1 MPPLTETLMA
11 DAGLFAI
18 RLVFGPYLFAHGA
31 QKLFGW
37 FHGMGFQAASKM
49 LDTFGFRPAGLF
61 VRVAALTE
69 MTAAVLITLGLLGPV
84 GPALMVS
91 VMIVACVSVWRN
103 GLFAVTGGAELSVLY
118 GTVGVGLA
126 LVGPGRA
133 SLDFVLG
140 LDTLWTPGIAGM
152 VLAIGVLG
160 GLGNL
165 ATRRKPG

>member
-11 DAGLFAI
+11 DAGLFVV
-18 RLVFGPYLFAHGA
+18 RLVFGPYLFAHGT

-49 LDTFGFRPAGLF
+49 LDTFGFRPAGFF

-69 MTAAVLITLGLLGPV
+69 MTAAVLITLGLLGPI

-103 GLFAVTGGAELSVLY
+103 GLFALTGGAELSV
-118 GTVGVGLA
+118 
-126 LVGPGRA
+126 
-133 SLDFVLG
+133 
-140 LDTLWTPGIAGM
+140 
-152 VLAIGVLG
+152 
-160 GLGNL
+160 
-165 ATRRKPG
+165 